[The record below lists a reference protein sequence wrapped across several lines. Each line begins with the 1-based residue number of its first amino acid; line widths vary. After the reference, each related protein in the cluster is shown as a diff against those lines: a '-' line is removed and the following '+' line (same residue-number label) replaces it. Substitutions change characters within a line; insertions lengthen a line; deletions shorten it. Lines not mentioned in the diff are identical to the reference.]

1 MSTRQNTMV
10 GADASM
16 PFTNS
21 GPNPHANTASATA
34 NSGRLLRR
42 CCTVMPGTLHLGP
55 SPLRL
60 LTGPSDSR
68 LRSRH
73 DRDPAGT
80 RVYGIQ
86 LPIQSKSKTF
96 VADWELSA
104 TPADLARVT
113 QTADEHG
120 YFYVAVC
127 DHIAIPE
134 SLGST
139 MGTYWQDCI
148 TTLSWLGAQTERTA
162 LLSHAYVL
170 PYRHPLVAA
179 KEFAT
184 LDYLTGG
191 RAIVGI
197 GAGHVEAEFE
207 VLGVDHARRGKLVE
221 EKLPLL
227 IEALEHEWVNGLGA
241 TPRPVQTPRPPV
253 WIAGSSPA
261 AIRRAATYG
270 DGWLPQGPSNAE
282 MVAKLQAHAR
292 RARARR
298 PADDDRRH
306 HAVPLRRA
314 RRAGTSARARSA
326 ARRATSPSRSWP
338 TPPRA

>member
-1 MSTRQNTMV
+1 MIEI
-10 GADASM
+10 
-16 PFTNS
+16 
-21 GPNPHANTASATA
+21 
-34 NSGRLLRR
+34 
-42 CCTVMPGTLHLGP
+42 
-55 SPLRL
+55 
-60 LTGPSDSR
+60 
-68 LRSRH
+68 
-73 DRDPAGT
+73 PAGT

-86 LPIQSKSKTF
+86 LPIQSKSRTF
-96 VADWELSA
+96 VAEWELSA

-113 QTADEHG
+113 RTADEHG

-134 SLGST
+134 SLAST

-207 VLGVDHARRGKLVE
+207 ALGVDHARRGKLVE

-227 IEALEHEWVNGLGA
+227 IQALEEEWVNGLGA

-261 AIRRAATYG
+261 AIRRAATFG

-282 MVAKLQAHAR
+282 MVAKLQTLREEHGR
-292 RARARR
+292 SDR
-298 PADDDRRH
+298 PMMIGDITPFLH
-306 HAVPLRRA
+306 V
-314 RRAGTSARARSA
+314 GTPTWDVGESTLSGAPGDIAEQILAETPDGVNQLQVRFK
-326 ARRATSPSRSWP
+326 SRSVDEQCDQMAAFATEVAP
-338 TPPRA
+338 ILATI